1 MSALHGL
8 WVIAI
13 IILIIRSLAAKDDRE
28 AKKERDRFS
37 PVALPNLK
45 RLQRRAEIMTGSRM
59 LQSYEFLLDSG
70 PDNVGIGI
78 TFFMPRKPF
87 AINIQFEN
95 SLPVKIE
102 SVKAYR
108 SGKIEPLFYG
118 IEYPSQKGQAW
129 AKITILPGSEIDRL
143 VLEADDKNA
152 EFRYRV
158 TILAKKENQPD
169 FTVLSRAFVE
179 LKAANYESARD
190 LFLEY
195 EEDTSKNPTVS
206 YNLALIYRHLKE
218 YIKSE
223 EYALKSITN
232 GFINEGLDLYRT
244 IRNEMDVFNSVE
256 EVKSLKEL
264 ASGWPPEPHYGVVVL
279 EKNQRLKFGLGD
291 YHMKYCSE
299 LLYIRRPT
307 AARMFTKVHF
317 NFNARKEIVLDSK
330 MRVLNN
336 DFDAEIVSNENLLF
350 YDSSRRNIFITV
362 EEEKECGWIVPDL
375 AVGDIVE
382 WNYSLLCKNN
392 PDKTGIFFLTD
403 INHPHFPTFK
413 SSIVFETPP
422 GFDLILSSKEGP
434 LDNPEN
440 VIGDD
445 GKIRY
450 SLSDTN
456 YVPAKNTGFYH
467 ENNYLNPVYACCSTR
482 NTWES
487 ISEKLKNEVLGEHFQ
502 KDALPEPLDE
512 IVHDKNGSGD
522 ILEQC
527 FYWIRDKIKY
537 ASLLSGVQQI
547 GKMGRARGII
557 EAGMGNCNDKSYL
570 LCLVCKNLNIP
581 FEIIAVSYGEGVI
594 FKGLPADQF
603 DHVFI
608 RAKPADRW
616 LYLDAASSYSV
627 FGNSPMYLQG
637 LDALFINEK
646 SRLGNIAEDVPD
658 SNRIEISE
666 VIENF
671 SNGWIETDLN
681 IRSLGHLAR
690 GLDENL
696 KSVSLSFED
705 QNQAAQEALRDYLPS
720 VIVTKFEK
728 TRNTANSNFCELSC
742 QGKRCPVISFG
753 DKSAANFR
761 WGMPSLPMPFWRAF
775 INEKLFVYS
784 FPQTVNL
791 TLTFKGD
798 ILDSLTDI
806 SNTARFSSDICD
818 IDEIREKEPDYFRI
832 SRTINLR
839 EKYIRSDR
847 MKYFPQIM
855 DNIEQAL
862 QILAIFSR

>member
-8 WVIAI
+8 WVMI
-13 IILIIRSLAAKDDRE
+13 IIIIIIRALAAKDDQE
-28 AKKERDRFS
+28 AKMGRDRFS
-37 PVALPNLK
+37 PIALPPLK
-45 RLQRRAEIMTGSRM
+45 RLQRRAEIMTGSRAM
-59 LQSYEFLLDSG
+59 QSYEFILDSG
-70 PDNVGIGI
+70 SENCGIGI

-87 AINIQFEN
+87 AISVLFEN
-95 SLPVKIE
+95 SAPVKID
-102 SVKAYR
+102 SVKAFR
-108 SGKIEPLFYG
+108 GGKTEPLFYG
-118 IEYPSQKGQAW
+118 INYDFKKDRALI
-129 AKITILPGSEIDRL
+129 KISILPEFEIDRL
-143 VLEADDKNA
+143 ELEVDDRNA

-158 TILAKKENQPD
+158 NILTKKENQPD
-169 FTVLSRAFVE
+169 FTVLSRAFTA
-179 LKAANYESARD
+179 LNGGNYESARD
-190 LFLEY
+190 LLLEY
-195 EEDTSKNPTVS
+195 EEDTTKNPTVS
-206 YNLALIYRHLKE
+206 YNLAHIYRHLKE
-218 YIKSE
+218 YATAE
-223 EYALKSITN
+223 EYALKSAVN
-232 GFINEGLDLYRT
+232 GYLNEGLDLYRT
-244 IRNEMDVFNSVE
+244 IRNEMDVFSSVE

-279 EKNQRLKFGLGD
+279 ERRQRLRFGLGD
-291 YHMKYCSE
+291 YHTKYCSE
-299 LLYIRRPT
+299 LLYIRRPA

-317 NFNARKEIVLDSK
+317 TFNARKEIVLDSK

-336 DFDAEIVSNENLLF
+336 DFDSEIVSNEKLFF
-350 YDSSRRNIFITV
+350 YDSSRRNVFITV

-382 WNYSLLCKNN
+382 WNYSVLCKNN

-434 LDNPEN
+434 LDNPEKT
-440 VIGDD
+440 IGDD
-445 GKIRY
+445 GNTRY
-450 SLSDTN
+450 KLNDSN

-467 ENNYLNPVYACCSTR
+467 ENNYLNPVYACCSVR

-502 KDALPEPLDE
+502 KEALPEPLDE

-537 ASLLSGVQQI
+537 ASLPSGVQQI

-581 FEIIAVSYGEGVI
+581 FEIIAVSFGEGVI

-608 RAKPADRW
+608 RARPADRW

-627 FGNSPMYLQG
+627 FGNPPMYLQG

-646 SRLGNIAEDVPD
+646 SRLGNIAEDAPD

-666 VIENF
+666 VIEKI
-671 SNGWIETDLN
+671 SDGWIETDLN

-720 VIVTKFEK
+720 IIVTKFEK
-728 TRNTANSNFCELSC
+728 TRNTANSRFCELRC
-742 QGKRCPVISFG
+742 QGKRCPVVSFG

-761 WGMPSLPMPFWRAF
+761 WGMPSLPMPLWRAF
-775 INEKLFVYS
+775 INENLFVYS
-784 FPQTVNL
+784 FPHTVSL
-791 TLTFKGD
+791 SLTFKGD
-798 ILDSLTDI
+798 IRESLSDI
-806 SNTARFSSDICD
+806 SNTASFSSDICD
-818 IDEIREKEPDYFRI
+818 IDEVREKEPDYFRI
-832 SRTINLR
+832 SRTITLR

-855 DNIEQAL
+855 ENIEQAL

>member
-1 MSALHGL
+1 M
-8 WVIAI
+8 
-13 IILIIRSLAAKDDRE
+13 
-28 AKKERDRFS
+28 
-37 PVALPNLK
+37 
-45 RLQRRAEIMTGSRM
+45 GSRM
-59 LQSYEFLLDSG
+59 LQNYEFLLDSG

-95 SLPVKIE
+95 PHPVKIE

-118 IEYPSQKGQAW
+118 IKYSSHKGHARV
-129 AKITILPGSEIDRL
+129 KITILPGSEIDHL

-169 FTVLSRAFVE
+169 FTVLTRAFIE
-179 LKAANYESARD
+179 LNTGNYEHARD

-206 YNLALIYRHLKE
+206 YNLALIYRHLNDYKMA
-218 YIKSE
+218 E
-223 EYALKSITN
+223 EYALKSGVTGFTN
-232 GFINEGLDLYRT
+232 DGFDLYRT
-244 IRNEMDVFNSVE
+244 IRSETDVFIPLD

-264 ASGWPPEPHYGVVVL
+264 ASDWPPETHFGVVVL
-279 EKNQRLKFGLGD
+279 EKNQRLKLGLED

-299 LLYIRRPT
+299 LLYIRRPA

-317 NFNARKEIVLDSK
+317 NFNARKEYVLDSK

-350 YDSSRRNIFITV
+350 YDSSKRNIFITV

-382 WNYSLLCKNN
+382 WNYSVLCRNN
-392 PDKTGIFFLTD
+392 PDKSGIFLLTD
-403 INHPHFPTFK
+403 INHPHFPTFR

-422 GFDLILSSKEGP
+422 GFDLILSTKEDP
-434 LDNPEN
+434 LENPEKI
-440 VIGDD
+440 IGDD
-445 GKIRY
+445 GKTRY
-450 SLSDTN
+450 ELKDSE
-456 YVPAKNTGFYH
+456 YIPAKNTGFYY
-467 ENNYLNPVYACCSTR
+467 ENNYLNPVYACGSVS

-487 ISEKLKNEVLGEHFQ
+487 ISNKLRNEVLGEHFQ
-502 KDALPEPLDE
+502 KDELPEPLDM
-512 IVHDKNGSGD
+512 IVHDKNSVEN
-522 ILEQC
+522 ILEQS

-537 ASLLSGVQQI
+537 ASLPSGVQQI

-581 FEIIAVSYGEGVI
+581 FEVIAVSYGEGVI

-608 RAKPADRW
+608 RARPADRW

-637 LDALFINEK
+637 LDALFISEK
-646 SRLGNIAEDVPD
+646 GSLGRIAEDAPD
-658 SNRIEISE
+658 TNRIEISE
-666 VIENF
+666 VINNF
-671 SNGWIETDLN
+671 SDGWIETDLN

-690 GLDENL
+690 GLDETL

-720 VIVTKFEK
+720 IIVTKFEK
-728 TRNTANSNFCELSC
+728 TRNTANSNFCDLSC

-761 WGMPSLPMPFWRAF
+761 WGMPSLPMPLWRAF
-775 INEKLFVYS
+775 INENLFVYS
-784 FPQTVNL
+784 FPHTVSL
-791 TLTFKGD
+791 SLTFKGD
-798 ILDSLTDI
+798 ILDSLSDI
-806 SNTARFSSDICD
+806 SNTASFSGDICD
-818 IDEIREKEPDYFRI
+818 IEEVREKEPDFFRI
-832 SRTINLR
+832 SRTITLR
-839 EKYIRSDR
+839 EKYVRSDR

-855 DNIEQAL
+855 ENIEQAL